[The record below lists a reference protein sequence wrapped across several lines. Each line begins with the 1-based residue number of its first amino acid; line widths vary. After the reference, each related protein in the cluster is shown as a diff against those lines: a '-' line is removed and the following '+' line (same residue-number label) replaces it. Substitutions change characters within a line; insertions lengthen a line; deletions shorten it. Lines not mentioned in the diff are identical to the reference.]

1 MRLRAVSIALLVTL
15 PALASAAQATPPQF
29 DPETMMRPSEIERG
43 MTGYGLSVFQ
53 GVEITRFEVEVL
65 GVLTKANLGQD
76 LILIKV
82 TSGPVVERESGI
94 VGGMSGSPIYV
105 NGKLIGAIAYGWG
118 FLREAIGGV
127 TPIEAMLDSY
137 TGDEQAR
144 LPDDHPA
151 RGARLDGRRVEKA
164 RIADSGPAF
173 HDDTTINMRPVSPVI
188 NAAGMNDAGMAR
200 LEELFAPH
208 DLQTIAGPGRLE
220 NGPEVDLQPGSAIG
234 VKLIDGD
241 FDVSGVG
248 TVTWRE
254 GQQVLAFGH
263 PMLEVGPVDIP
274 VTTAWIHDF
283 LPSMQRS
290 NKLSSPMEIVGSM
303 LTDGSWSIAARVG
316 AEAPMIPATFTVT
329 DEQRG
334 RTNTYE
340 VEVARHESLT
350 SGLLMSALM
359 SSLGAGST
367 IGTDGL
373 ATLDFELVGDE
384 GAVMSR
390 RDVVWH
396 PGVYTPAISW
406 VDEALYFLT
415 ENRFTPQ
422 QPASLRASISLRDEE
437 KLAAVERVYTEER
450 IARAG
455 EELTVHVV
463 LRPEG
468 GEKFERTVT
477 FDLPDDLPKGTLRVG
492 AAAGGEEYSL
502 RSMLRLLLPQID
514 SLQDIAEIIRTMKR
528 SDQLYVAAAV
538 PEITLGLEGEV
549 LPAAPTS
556 VVRVFTEDDRSN
568 LTAGYTELSE
578 TLDSEHFLHGV
589 QIARIP
595 TENRKGERGTIKR
608 VESASAA
615 ESSATMTASAGGRDL
630 ERMWWAASAI
640 DPGARPLQDDDDL
653 PGPDLDPDGT
663 DLEEE
668 LTEEPVTPDAD
679 DMATLEADADRDHP
693 EPDGEALARSLKSI
707 SHISADDFEDG
718 KAEGTM
724 VRSDGAVVLAPRAE
738 LVASVSEPS
747 IWSIA
752 ADGEAVWF
760 GTANPGRVYRRA
772 QGGEAELVAD
782 TGGMM
787 VLSLLPLGDGEVLA
801 GTAPGGR
808 VLHIA
813 ADGSIVREWDLD
825 AEWVWSLARDDRGLL
840 AGTGPEGAIYRL
852 ADEATF
858 LTRITQPH
866 VFDLLYT
873 GEMLYAAGGE
883 NEGGVFSISESG
895 TVRAVF
901 ASGESSSTALAL
913 DDAGRLIVA
922 TAEDGKLFAVEPGG
936 RHVEVYDCDENVM
949 DVTFG
954 GGRAWAAT
962 TDEGKIIAADERDRT
977 AVAQRETVTDQV
989 MRISAGDGAV
999 FAATAN
1005 PARVWRLDTASV
1017 IEGTYASEAM
1027 DAERMSRWARLNWDA
1042 TVPEGAALQIDAR
1055 SGNSEVPKDG
1065 NWSAWTGELTRSG
1078 QRLSP
1083 PDARY
1088 LQYRLRMAGE
1098 VASDLAVRRVEALY
1112 LPQNQK
1118 PTVEFEDPDPGEAI
1132 RAESSISWTTEDDDE
1147 DTLVSTLYHRT
1158 AGSDEWLEIE
1168 TLEDESEHEWDTS
1181 QVEDGIYDLRVVV
1194 SDEPSNPT
1202 GALSE
1207 EAVVENVM
1215 VDNAYPKLVGMST
1228 PRRGDEQLVITGMAT
1243 DTLSRII
1250 SIDWSFSSTERWR
1263 SARPRDGLLD
1273 SPRELFT
1280 IALPE
1285 IPEEEISVQ
1294 IRVRDAAGNVTL
1306 ETFPLLDQQ
1315 PEDAPDDEADQ
1326 RSEGVDETGPRQ
1338 TPHGVR

>member
-1 MRLRAVSIALLVTL
+1 MRFRAAFALLIAL
-15 PALASAAQATPPQF
+15 PALASAAQAVPPQF
-29 DPETMMRPSEIERG
+29 DPETMMRPSEVERG

-53 GVEITRFEVEVL
+53 GVEITRFDVEVL

-94 VGGMSGSPIYV
+94 IGGMSGSPIYV

-151 RGARLDGRRVEKA
+151 RGARLDGRWVEQA
-164 RIADSGPAF
+164 RIADGGPAF
-173 HDDTTINMRPVSPVI
+173 HDDTTINMSPVSPVI
-188 NAAGMNDAGMAR
+188 NVAGMNEAGMAR
-200 LEELFAPH
+200 LEQLFAPH

-220 NGPEVDLQPGSAIG
+220 NGPEVDLQAGSAIG

-254 GQQVLAFGH
+254 GEQVLAFGH
-263 PMLEVGPVDIP
+263 PMLEIGPVEIP

-303 LTDGSWSIAARVG
+303 LTDGSWSVAAQVG

-350 SGLLMSALM
+350 SGLLMSGLL
-359 SSLGAGST
+359 SSLGAGSNV
-367 IGTDGL
+367 GAEGL
-373 ATLDFELVGDE
+373 ATLDFELAGDE
-384 GAVMSR
+384 GAVISR

-422 QPASLRASISLRDEE
+422 QPASLRASISLRDDE
-437 KLAAVERVYTEER
+437 KLAAVERVYTDEQV
-450 IARAG
+450 ARAG

-468 GEKFERTVT
+468 GETFERTVT
-477 FDLPDDLPKGTLRVG
+477 FDLPDDLPSGTLRVG

-502 RSMLRLLLPQID
+502 RSLLRLLLPQID
-514 SLQDIAEIIRTMKR
+514 SLEDIAEIIRTMKR
-528 SDQLYVAAAV
+528 SDQLYVAAAI
-538 PEITLGLEGEV
+538 PEITLGLEGEA

-556 VVRVFTEDDRSN
+556 VVNIFTEDDRSN
-568 LTAGYTELSE
+568 LTAGYTEMSE
-578 TLDSEHFLHGV
+578 TFDSEHFLYGV

-608 VESASAA
+608 TESESASASA
-615 ESSATMTASAGGRDL
+615 SAATMTVSAGGREL

-640 DPGARPLQDDDDL
+640 DPDIRPLQDDDGL

-668 LTEEPVTPDAD
+668 LEEEPVLPDEDGEGAAELGDAD
-679 DMATLEADADRDHP
+679 LEHP
-693 EPDGEALARSLKSI
+693 EPDGEALARGLESI
-707 SHISADDFEDG
+707 SHTGADDFEDG

-724 VRSDGAVVLAPRAE
+724 VRSDGAIVLAPRAE
-738 LVASVSEPS
+738 FVAKVAEPS

-752 ADGEAVWF
+752 ADGDAAWF
-760 GTANPGRVYRRA
+760 GTANPGRVYRWTPD
-772 QGGEAELVAD
+772 GEAEVVAD
-782 TGGMM
+782 TGDMM
-787 VLSLLPLGDGEVLA
+787 VLSLLPLGDGDVLA

-825 AEWVWSLARDDRGLL
+825 AEWVWSLVRDDRGLL
-840 AGTGPEGAIYRL
+840 AGTGPGGVIYRL
-852 ADEATF
+852 ADEPTF

-873 GEMLYAAGGE
+873 GEILYAAGGE
-883 NEGGVFSISESG
+883 NEGGVFSIDPAGS
-895 TVRAVF
+895 VRAVF
-901 ASGESSSTALAL
+901 ASGESSCTALAL
-913 DDAGRLIVA
+913 DDAGRLIIA

-954 GGRAWAAT
+954 AGRAWAAT
-962 TDEGKIIAADERDRT
+962 TDEGKIVAADDRDRT
-977 AVAQRETVTDQV
+977 AVAHRETVTDQV

-1005 PARVWRLDTASV
+1005 PGRVWRLDTGSV
-1017 IEGTYASEAM
+1017 VEGTYASEAM

-1042 TVPEGAALQIDAR
+1042 TVPEGGALQIDAR
-1055 SGNSEVPKDG
+1055 SGNSEMPRDG
-1065 NWSAWTGELTRSG
+1065 NWSAWTGDLTRSG

-1088 LQYRLRMAGE
+1088 LQYRLRLAGE

-1118 PTVEFEDPDPGEAI
+1118 PTVELEDPDPGEAI
-1132 RAESSISWTTEDDDE
+1132 RGEYKISWKAEDDDE
-1147 DTLVSTLYHRT
+1147 DTLLSTLYRRA
-1158 AGSDEWLEIE
+1158 AGSDEWVEIE
-1168 TLEDESEHEWDTS
+1168 TLEDESEHQWDTT
-1181 QVEDGIYDLRVVV
+1181 QVDDGTYDLRVVV
-1194 SDEPSNPT
+1194 SDEPSNPA

-1207 EAVVENVM
+1207 EAVVESVT
-1215 VDNAYPKLVGMST
+1215 VDNAYPKLVGVST
-1228 PRRGDEQLVITGMAT
+1228 PRRGDEELLITGMAT
-1243 DTLSRII
+1243 DALTRII
-1250 SIDWSFSSTERWR
+1250 SIDWTFSSTERWR
-1263 SARPRDGLLD
+1263 SALPTDGLLD

-1280 IALPE
+1280 IALTE

-1294 IRVRDAAGNVTL
+1294 IRARDAAGNLTL
-1306 ETFPLLDQQ
+1306 ETFPLLDQH
-1315 PEDAPDDEADQ
+1315 PEDDPD
-1326 RSEGVDETGPRQ
+1326 TGPAQ
-1338 TPHGVR
+1338 AEG